1 MKTLAQLGAS
11 PAPWSLN
18 LETCTVVDA
27 KGRPVLDNEFGVASM
42 EDADM
47 NLFIESAGL
56 YECLCEATEM
66 MCRKCCHYS
75 IEERKCYDGIECQ
88 KHDCVPRKWRIVL
101 AKAAGE
107 SGVVNGK

>member
-1 MKTLAQLGAS
+1 MQMKTIAQLGAS

-27 KGRPVLDNEFGVASM
+27 NDKPVLDNEFGVSSM

-47 NLFIESAGL
+47 NLFLASAGL
-56 YECLCEATEM
+56 YECLREL
-66 MCRKCCHYS
+66 HYWS
-75 IEERKCYDGIECQ
+75 GRLLETGNDDSDNVMIVAKVNE
-88 KHDCVPRKWRIVL
+88 WREKARAEL

-107 SGVVNGK
+107 SEV